1 MGIISSLPES
11 DKPLYFGLPA
21 NIDRSRQR
29 TVSSQ
34 VREGG
39 REEEEEEKWSKE
51 KEEISVIASLHVV
64 MVTRLLLGDWSV
76 EVTPKRQYC

>member
-1 MGIISSLPES
+1 MSSLPET

-34 VREGG
+34 V
-39 REEEEEEKWSKE
+39 KKT
-51 KEEISVIASLHVV
+51 
-64 MVTRLLLGDWSV
+64 MLLLLLLVIIWLLVG
-76 EVTPKRQYC
+76 C

>member
-39 REEEEEEKWSKE
+39 REGGGGREMEQ
-51 KEEISVIASLHVV
+51 EEISVIVSLHVV

-76 EVTPKRQYC
+76 EIAPKRQYF

>member
-1 MGIISSLPES
+1 MVSSLPET

-34 VREGG
+34 VIKQCYHYVNG
-39 REEEEEEKWSKE
+39 W
-51 KEEISVIASLHVV
+51 LLVV
-64 MVTRLLLGDWSV
+64 RLLAS
-76 EVTPKRQYC
+76 